1 MKCPNCGQWNQA
13 SLPRCKRCGTPL
25 EQSGEAEPA
34 WKRTLKDDKVNQYI
48 RVDES
53 GETETTED
61 SRDQL
66 AKEMA
71 ERFRLR
77 CAQSRRLSASKVSRP
92 LRHDE
97 LSGRSI
103 K

>member
-1 MKCPNCGQWNQA
+1 MRRNRRG
-13 SLPRCKRCGTPL
+13 S
-25 EQSGEAEPA
+25 S
-34 WKRTLKDDKVNQYI
+34 TLKDDKVNQYI

-71 ERFRLR
+71 ELKQRK
-77 CAQSRRLSASKVSRP
+77 AAGSS
-92 LRHDE
+92 
-97 LSGRSI
+97 
-103 K
+103 

>member
-25 EQSGEAEPA
+25 EQSGAAEPA
-34 WKRTLKDDKVNQYI
+34 WKSTLKDDKVSQYI

-71 ERFRLR
+71 ELKQRKARAAVNSAP
-77 CAQSRRLSASKVSRP
+77 CAQTAHAAAP
-92 LRHDE
+92 HPPA
-97 LSGRSI
+97 
-103 K
+103 